1 MNHMNK
7 TAIWQKIEKLL
18 EKIEHNDCVVALPR
32 EYFEDATN
40 DASDFEYIE
49 IENAAF
55 PDLLEKLRKEL
66 AALPM
71 KSVRNSVVRIGTASA
86 DGISIKYVCSLL
98 ETIREFTSGA
108 NLIWGTDVDPAN
120 PSGCYSVV
128 VVFAMSGQ

>member
-7 TAIWQKIEKLL
+7 TAIWQKIEKLR

-32 EYFEDATN
+32 EYFEEATKN
-40 DASDFEYIE
+40 ASDFEYIE
-49 IENAAF
+49 IENVSF
-55 PDLLEKLRKEL
+55 SDLLETLRKKL
-66 AALPM
+66 ATLPM
-71 KSVRNSVVRIGTASA
+71 KSIRNSVVRIGTASA

-108 NLIWGTDVDPAN
+108 NLIWGTDVDPVIS
-120 PSGCYSVV
+120 SGCYSVA